1 MDEDACGTYITKSQ
15 IKFKTST
22 SVLKSVLYDYSAAYI
37 LVSGT
42 ITITGEGINDYAKW
56 ADKREKGVIFKNF
69 APIDCISETN
79 DTQIDEA
86 KDIDIV
92 MPMYNLVEYS
102 DNYSKI
108 SAKW

>member
-37 LVSGT
+37 LISGT

-69 APIDCISETN
+69 APIDSISETN

-86 KDIDIV
+86 KDIDLV

-108 SAKW
+108 SGS